1 MPMLFE
7 SELRLNR
14 SSLHEQ
20 IVGMLR
26 KMILEGR
33 LLPGQHIDEKMLCE
47 QFEISRTPLREAL
60 KVLNSEGLVDL
71 LPNRGARVAGTSPH
85 LVSECFDV
93 VAGLERTAAE
103 IAAHAASAEDLQTL
117 RQVQEQM
124 EQHHRANNEVDYFAV
139 NDRAHTLVVEFS
151 GNSILISMHARLMT
165 KIRQARFAG
174 LTVPNRWNES
184 ILEHREILEALV
196 ARDSARA
203 GAAAMTHV
211 MHTAQL
217 FKETH
222 KLTSGQQNHL

>member
-7 SELRLNR
+7 GELKLNR

-85 LVSECFDV
+85 LVSECFDA

-103 IAAHAASAEDLQTL
+103 LAAEKASSEELEML
-117 RQVQEQM
+117 RKIQEEM
-124 EQHHRANNEVDYFAV
+124 EEYYRTNNEVDYFTV
-139 NDRAHTLVVEFS
+139 NDRAHALVVEFS
-151 GNSILISMHARLMT
+151 GNSILVSMHARLMT

-174 LTVPNRWNES
+174 LTVPNRWHES
-184 ILEHREILEALV
+184 ILEHREILDALV
-196 ARDSARA
+196 ARDAARA
-203 GAAAMTHV
+203 GAAAMNHV
-211 MHTAQL
+211 MHTARL

-222 KLTSGQQNHL
+222 KLALAQ

>member
-1 MPMLFE
+1 MLLE
-7 SELRLNR
+7 NELRLNR

-103 IAAHAASAEDLQTL
+103 IAAEKASSEDLETL
-117 RQVQEQM
+117 RKIQEEM
-124 EQHHRANNEVDYFAV
+124 EEYYRTNNEVDYFTV
-139 NDRAHTLVVEFS
+139 NDRAHSLVVEFS
-151 GNSILISMHARLMT
+151 GNSILVSMHARLIT

-174 LTVPNRWNES
+174 LTVPNRWHES
-184 ILEHREILEALV
+184 ILEHREILDALI
-196 ARDSARA
+196 ARDAARA
-203 GAAAMTHV
+203 GASVMNHV
-211 MHTAQL
+211 MHTARL
-217 FKETH
+217 IKETH
-222 KLTSGQQNHL
+222 KLALK

>member
-1 MPMLFE
+1 MLLE
-7 SELRLNR
+7 NELRLNR

-71 LPNRGARVAGTSPH
+71 LPNRGARVSGTSPH

-103 IAAHAASAEDLQTL
+103 IAAHAVSAEDLQTL
-117 RQVQEQM
+117 RDIQEQM
-124 EQHHRANNEVDYFAV
+124 EQHYRASNEVDYFTM
-139 NDRAHTLVVEFS
+139 NDRAHSLVVEFS

-174 LTVPNRWNES
+174 LTVPNRWHES
-184 ILEHREILEALV
+184 ILEHREILDALV

-203 GAAAMTHV
+203 GASAMNHV
-211 MHTAQL
+211 MHTARL

-222 KLTSGQQNHL
+222 QLALEQ

>member
-1 MPMLFE
+1 MLFE

-71 LPNRGARVAGTSPH
+71 LPNRGARVAGTSPR

-93 VAGLERTAAE
+93 AAGLERTAAE
-103 IAAHAASAEDLQTL
+103 IAAVAASAEDLETL
-117 RQVQEQM
+117 RDVQEQM
-124 EQHHRANNEVDYFAV
+124 EQHYRANNEVDYFTV

-174 LTVPNRWNES
+174 LTVPNRWHES
-184 ILEHREILEALV
+184 ILEHREILDALI
-196 ARDSARA
+196 ARDPARA
-203 GAAAMTHV
+203 GAAAMSHV
-211 MHTAQL
+211 MHTAKL

-222 KLTSGQQNHL
+222 KLT

>member
-1 MPMLFE
+1 MLFE
-7 SELRLNR
+7 TELRLNR

-26 KMILEGR
+26 KLILEGR
-33 LLPGQHIDEKMLCE
+33 LLPGQHIDERMLCE

-71 LPNRGARVAGTSPH
+71 LPNRGARVAGTSPQ

-103 IAAHAASAEDLQTL
+103 LAAIEASEVELESLQEL
-117 RQVQEQM
+117 QEQM
-124 EQHHRANNEVDYFAV
+124 EQHYRENNEVDYFIV
-139 NDRAHTLVVEFS
+139 NDRAHVMVVEFS
-151 GNSILISMHARLMT
+151 RNSILISMHARLMT

-174 LTVPNRWNES
+174 LTVPNRWHES
-184 ILEHREILEALV
+184 ILEHREILDALI
-196 ARDSARA
+196 ARDPGRA
-203 GAAAMTHV
+203 GAASMNHV

-222 KLTSGQQNHL
+222 QLKSGSQDNS